1 MKGFASAFIEFLN
14 KIPKFDKSDG
24 IYNNG
29 VDNNYPELVES
40 AIANSV
46 TALRCKNTMASF
58 ISGKGFGDDLNKIVV
73 NERKGTTLLKFCQD
87 IADSI
92 AEQGGVFIHVNWNAN
107 IEIENFDVLPFS
119 DCRVGKKDDDSYSGK
134 IKVCSDWLDL
144 KTKKTTRKI
153 DVYNPI
159 KEVIEAQAE
168 TAGGFNK
175 YNGQVYYFK
184 FGKYTYPLA
193 PIHPCIEDADSEKR
207 AAIYKNTSLR
217 KGFFGKTLVVTK
229 PLIDP
234 LIDRENDE
242 EEYNKQLSERDNF
255 RETIKKFVGAENVDG
270 VMHLEME
277 MENDDIDK
285 EILFKNIESNIDDKL
300 FAFTEDSV
308 GDNIC
313 TAYKM
318 PHVLIRP
325 KDSGLFAASGELIRQ
340 AKQYAQDETNDERMI
355 TEEIINRLMSRFVKP
370 KKGLKII
377 PLIKKEVENVDNKER
392 NSEA

>member
-1 MKGFASAFIEFLN
+1 MKGLASAFIEFLN
-14 KIPKFDKSDG
+14 KIPKFDKRSG

-40 AIANSV
+40 VIANSV

-58 ISGKGFGDDLNKIVV
+58 ISGKGFGDDLNKIII
-73 NERKGTTLLKFCQD
+73 NESKGTTLLQFAQD

-92 AEQGGVFIHVNWNAN
+92 AEHNGVFIHMNWNAN
-107 IEIENFDVLPFS
+107 IEVTDFDVLSFS
-119 DCRVGKKDDDSYSGK
+119 NCRVGKKDDNSYSGK
-134 IKVCSDWLDL
+134 IKVCDDWND
-144 KTKKTTRKI
+144 KNAEKNSRII
-153 DVYNPI
+153 DVYNPL
-159 KEVIEAQAE
+159 ENVINSQAE
-168 TAGGFNK
+168 KAGGFKK

-207 AAIYKNTSLR
+207 ASIYKNTSLR

-234 LIDRENDE
+234 LLDKENDKD
-242 EEYNKQLSERDNF
+242 EYENQVSERDVF
-255 RETIKKFVGAENVDG
+255 RKTIKKFVGAENVDG
-270 VMHLEME
+270 VMHLELE
-277 MENDDIDK
+277 MQSDEIDK

-318 PHVLIRP
+318 PHILIRP
-325 KDSGLFAASGELIRQ
+325 KDSGLFASSGELIMQ

-355 TEEIINRLMSRFVKP
+355 LEEIINRLMSRFVKP
-370 KKGLKII
+370 QKGLKII
-377 PLIKKEVENVDNKER
+377 PLIEKQTPNVDNENG
-392 NSEA
+392 NS